1 MTIPMNRVS
10 PISAITRIVLTVT
23 ATTGHGHT
31 HSTINPSI
39 LTNERGMWAVK
50 WSFVGLLITTLLQAV
65 VVVVSGSVALLA
77 DTIHNLGDSLTAIP
91 LAIAFALARRKP
103 SKRFS
108 YGYGTNPLTASFT
121 RSVSA
126 ICGLWSPPPLLA
138 FLSMKA

>member
-1 MTIPMNRVS
+1 MTIPMNPVS

-77 DTIHNLGDSLTAIP
+77 DTIYN
-91 LAIAFALARRKP
+91 
-103 SKRFS
+103 
-108 YGYGTNPLTASFT
+108 
-121 RSVSA
+121 
-126 ICGLWSPPPLLA
+126 
-138 FLSMKA
+138 

>member
-1 MTIPMNRVS
+1 MSENDHTHESSQPYKRDHQN
-10 PISAITRIVLTVT
+10 SAHGHSH
-23 ATTGHGHT
+23 TTGHGHT

-108 YGYGTNPLTASFT
+108 YGYGRVEDLAGDG
-121 RSVSA
+121 
-126 ICGLWSPPPLLA
+126 CGAHHLRQCHCWRLRIH
-138 FLSMKA
+138 